1 MADAICYIVGAGE
14 DYGVDFTLREGDL
27 LIAADGGYARVEAAG
42 LKPDLIIGDLDSVG
56 EQDAEKIAALYQ
68 QEPEKFVLLP
78 QEKDETDMLA
88 AIHEGMQ
95 RGYRDFRI
103 YAGQGGRLEHTIA
116 NIQCLKFLKENGC
129 TGYLCDGTGMI
140 LLAKDE
146 CVSFRK
152 ENEGY
157 LSVFCMGDRAEGVT
171 IRGMKYELENA
182 ELTNSFPVGI
192 SNEFIG
198 EAAQIEVRKGTLLL
212 ILAWA

>member
-1 MADAICYIVGAGE
+1 MKRCIIIGAGDLNVSQIPVQEE
-14 DYGVDFTLREGDL
+14 DFV
-27 LIAADGGYARVEAAG
+27 IAADGGFSYCELLGV
-42 LKPDLIIGDLDSVG
+42 KPDLIIGDLDSLG
-56 EQDAEKIAALYQ
+56 EEDAEKLTQLYQ
-68 QEPEKFVLLP
+68 QDPEKLILLP

-88 AIHEGMQ
+88 AIHEGMK

-129 TGYLCDGTGMI
+129 SGYLCDGTGMI

-157 LSVFCMGDRAEGVT
+157 LSVFCMGDRAEGVS

-182 ELTNSFPVGI
+182 DLTDSFPIGI

-198 EAAQIEVRKGTLLL
+198 EAARIEVRKGTLLL

>member
-1 MADAICYIVGAGE
+1 MKRCIIIGAGDLNVSQIPVQEE
-14 DYGVDFTLREGDL
+14 DFV
-27 LIAADGGYARVEAAG
+27 IAADGGFSYCELLEV
-42 LKPDLIIGDLDSVG
+42 KPDLIIGDLDSVG

>member
-1 MADAICYIVGAGE
+1 MKRCIIIGAGDLNISQIPVQEE
-14 DYGVDFTLREGDL
+14 DFV
-27 LIAADGGYARVEAAG
+27 IAADGGFSYCELLGVI
-42 LKPDLIIGDLDSVG
+42 PDLIIGDLDSVG

-68 QEPEKFVLLP
+68 REPEKFVLLP

-95 RGYRDFRI
+95 HGYRDFRI
-103 YAGQGGRLEHTIA
+103 YGGQGGRLEHTIA

-140 LLAKDE
+140 LLVKDE
-146 CVSFRK
+146 SVSFRR

-157 LSVFCMGDRAEGVT
+157 LSVFCMGDKAEGVT